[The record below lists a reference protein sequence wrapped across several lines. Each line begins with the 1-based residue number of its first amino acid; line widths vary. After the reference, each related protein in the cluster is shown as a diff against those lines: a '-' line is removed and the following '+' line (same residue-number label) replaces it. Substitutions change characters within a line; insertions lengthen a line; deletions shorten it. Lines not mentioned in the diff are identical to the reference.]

1 MYIHAYQ
8 SYVWNAIVSERISMY
23 GCDKAVP
30 GDLVFEEEQAAK
42 TGESD
47 EINDSTVPA
56 ESAEGEGNCN
66 LVDIYYRSQTST

>member
-1 MYIHAYQ
+1 
-8 SYVWNAIVSERISMY
+8 MY